1 MKQRKARSWLILILA
16 VLVAATLA
24 LTGCGSGNKAGS
36 TDPGSTS
43 SSGAYEEAPS
53 YMDGQYE
60 EEPSYADELT
70 YDEEAPPDAEE
81 SEAEEEPVEESETA
95 KEPAEEDADAKE
107 PAEEAGAG
115 KKPGGGAG
123 DAAIDEDG
131 WYYSKEDV
139 ALYIH
144 TYGRLPDNF
153 ITKNEAKDLGW
164 SGGSV
169 EKYRKGAAIG
179 GDRFGNYEK
188 KLPKGRYKE
197 CDIDTKGKKERGAK
211 RIIFDEEGNIYYTK
225 DHYRS
230 FEQLYDKDGAV

>member
-36 TDPGSTS
+36 TDSGSTS

-70 YDEEAPPDAEE
+70 YDEEAPPGTEE
-81 SEAEEEPVEESETA
+81 SEAKEEPVEEDEAAETPAKESKAA
-95 KEPAEEDADAKE
+95 KEPA
-107 PAEEAGAG
+107 GA
-115 KKPGGGAG
+115 
-123 DAAIDEDG
+123 AAIDEDG

-230 FEQLYDKDGAV
+230 FEQLYDKDGAI

>member
-16 VLVAATLA
+16 VLVAAALA

-36 TDPGSTS
+36 TDPGST
-43 SSGAYEEAPS
+43 GAYEEAPS
-53 YMDGQYE
+53 YLDGQDE

-81 SEAEEEPVEESETA
+81 PEDSEASSASEESGDTEESGEESWAAEESGATEEPGEET
-95 KEPAEEDADAKE
+95 
-107 PAEEAGAG
+107 
-115 KKPGGGAG
+115 G

-169 EKYRKGAAIG
+169 EKYLKGAAIG

>member
-1 MKQRKARSWLILILA
+1 
-16 VLVAATLA
+16 
-24 LTGCGSGNKAGS
+24 
-36 TDPGSTS
+36 
-43 SSGAYEEAPS
+43 
-53 YMDGQYE
+53 MDGQYE

-70 YDEEAPPDAEE
+70 YDEEAPPGTEE
-81 SEAEEEPVEESETA
+81 SEAKEEPVEEDEAAETPAKESKAA
-95 KEPAEEDADAKE
+95 KEPA
-107 PAEEAGAG
+107 GA
-115 KKPGGGAG
+115 
-123 DAAIDEDG
+123 AAIDEDG

-230 FEQLYDKDGAV
+230 FEQLYDKDGAI